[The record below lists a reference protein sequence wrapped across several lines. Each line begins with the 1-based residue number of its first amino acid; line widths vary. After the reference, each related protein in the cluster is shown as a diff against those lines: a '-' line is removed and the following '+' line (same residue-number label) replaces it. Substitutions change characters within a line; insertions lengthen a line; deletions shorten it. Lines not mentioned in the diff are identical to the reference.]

1 MSERLSFLTL
11 DCPVSLRG
19 VPIGMRGDVS
29 VQLEVNDS
37 LLILVLRTNY
47 GIDNDYG
54 FNNIARSLIFLVT
67 VQDIFCY

>member
-47 GIDNDYG
+47 G